1 MLEPKVHLN
10 QMHIATKNS
19 SQINISSEKKL
30 EEFAKNLAKNIKKG
44 EIFFL
49 YGEMGVGKTTFVKYL
64 INKLQLRFDNKIIE
78 VTSPTF
84 NIMNEYYLGDFVIKH
99 YDLYRLKS
107 HDELRELNL
116 FENDNDDIIFI
127 EWPEIIKKKPSSL
140 IKLYFE
146 YRNDFKERFLKVLYK

>member
-1 MLEPKVHLN
+1 MR
-10 QMHIATKNS
+10 IATKNS
-19 SQINISSEKKL
+19 SQINISSEEKL
-30 EEFAKNLAKNIKKG
+30 EEFAKNLAKDIKKG

-49 YGEMGVGKTTFVKYL
+49 YGEMGVGKTTFVKHL
-64 INKLQLRFDNKIIE
+64 INKLQLKFDNKIIE

-84 NIMNEYYLGDFVIKH
+84 NIMNEYYLGDFIIKH

-107 HDELRELNL
+107 DNELKELNL
-116 FENDNDDIIFI
+116 FENNDDDILLI
-127 EWPEIIKKKPSSL
+127 EWPEIIKKEPTSL